1 MNNLKLVAFAITLLR
16 SKCFHDRGFEEMFF
30 DFYGSLHSS
39 FGEMYLLAILDMGEY
54 IIVMK
59 MTMNIDEKV
68 LKEVMESY
76 DLATKTDA
84 VDFALKELVR
94 LEKLRKMGREGWG
107 FTPQELKDSVDP
119 NYDVDAMRV
128 AESPEEYDAIKKTYE
143 G

>member
-1 MNNLKLVAFAITLLR
+1 
-16 SKCFHDRGFEEMFF
+16 
-30 DFYGSLHSS
+30 
-39 FGEMYLLAILDMGEY
+39 
-54 IIVMK
+54 MK

-119 NYDVDAMRV
+119 NYDADAMRV